1 MKIGIVGLGYVGIQ
15 LAIVFARQHETIG
28 FDLDEEKL
36 AAYRLGSDP
45 TGEVSR
51 LELSSATKLRF
62 TAESS
67 ELVGCDIYIIAVPTP
82 IDSAKNPDVEP
93 LLSASRLVG
102 HALGKGSIV
111 VYESTVYPGMTE
123 EVCVPVLEESS
134 GLIWQKDF
142 HVGYSP
148 ERINPGDPDHSL
160 CSITKVVSADDHKT
174 LETLVGL
181 YGSVVKAG
189 IHQSPSIRV
198 AEAAKIIENTQRDL
212 NIALVNELA
221 VIFDRLD
228 INTSDVLEAASTKWN
243 FLPFRPG
250 LVGGHCIGV
259 DPYYLTHK
267 AQMVNYHPEVI
278 LAGRRINDQMGNF
291 IANKTTKLISQ
302 LGMSTAETTINVF
315 GVTFKENCADI
326 RNSQVFDLIREL
338 RSFGVTINLVDPL
351 ADSDGVFNES
361 GLILTPMDELSAAP
375 VCILAVPHDEFLRRS
390 FTWLHSLIEKPGLL
404 IDVKSVYRRD
414 AEQSQHLK
422 YWSL

>member
-1 MKIGIVGLGYVGIQ
+1 MKIAIIGLGYVGIQ

-28 FDLDEEKL
+28 FDVDENKID
-36 AAYRLGSDP
+36 AYRLGSDP

-51 LELSSATKLRF
+51 LELSSAAKLRF

-111 VYESTVYPGMTE
+111 VYESTVYPGTTE
-123 EVCVPVLEESS
+123 EVCVPVLEDSS

-148 ERINPGDPDHSL
+148 ERINPGDQDHSL
-160 CSITKVVSADDHKT
+160 CTITKVVSADDHKT

-291 IANKTTKLISQ
+291 IANKTTKLMSQ

-326 RNSQVFDLIREL
+326 RNSQVFDLIQEL

-361 GLILTPMDELSAAP
+361 GLILTPMDELSPTP

-390 FTWLHSLIEKPGLL
+390 FTWLDSLIEKPGLL

>member
-1 MKIGIVGLGYVGIQ
+1 MKIAIIGLGYVGIQ

-28 FDLDEEKL
+28 FDVDENKLD
-36 AAYRLGSDP
+36 AYRLGTDP

-51 LELSSATKLRF
+51 LELTSATKLSF

-267 AQMVNYHPEVI
+267 AQMVDYHPEVI

-291 IANKTTKLISQ
+291 IANKTTKLMSQ
-302 LGMSTAETTINVF
+302 LGMSTAATTVNVF

-351 ADSDGVFNES
+351 ADSDDVFNES
-361 GLILTPMDELSAAP
+361 GLILTPMDELSPTP

-390 FTWLHSLIEKPGLL
+390 FTWLHCLIEKPGLL

>member
-1 MKIGIVGLGYVGIQ
+1 MKIGIIGLGYVGIQ

-28 FDLDEEKL
+28 FDIDENKL
-36 AAYRLGSDP
+36 ETYRLGSDP
-45 TGEVSR
+45 TGEVTR
-51 LELSSATKLRF
+51 FELTNATNLRF
-62 TAESS
+62 SSESS

-82 IDSAKNPDVEP
+82 IDNAKNPNLKP

-102 HALGKGSIV
+102 QVLGKGSIV
-111 VYESTVYPGMTE
+111 VYESTVYPGTTE

-134 GLIWQKDF
+134 GLTWQKDF

-148 ERINPGDPDHSL
+148 ERINPGDQDHSL
-160 CSITKVVSADDHKT
+160 CTITKVVSADDDKT

-181 YGSVVKAG
+181 YGSVVEAG
-189 IHQSPSIRV
+189 IHQAPSIRV

-212 NIALVNELA
+212 NIALANELA

-243 FLPFRPG
+243 FLPFKPG

-291 IANKTTKLISQ
+291 IASKTTKLMSQ

-326 RNSQVFDLIREL
+326 RNSQVFDLIQEL
-338 RSFGVTINLVDPL
+338 RSFGLTINLVDPL

-361 GLILTPMDELSAAP
+361 GLILTPMDELSPTP

-390 FTWLHSLIEKPGLL
+390 FTWLHCLIEKPGLL
-404 IDVKSVYRRD
+404 IDVKSVFRRD

>member
-1 MKIGIVGLGYVGIQ
+1 MKIAIIGLGYVGIQ

-28 FDLDEEKL
+28 FDVDENKLD
-36 AAYRLGSDP
+36 AYRLGTDP

-51 LELSSATKLRF
+51 LELTSATKLSF

-291 IANKTTKLISQ
+291 IANKTTKLMSQ
-302 LGMSTAETTINVF
+302 LGMSTAATTVNVF

-351 ADSDGVFNES
+351 ADSDDVFNES
-361 GLILTPMDELSAAP
+361 GLILTPMDELSPTP

-390 FTWLHSLIEKPGLL
+390 FTWLHCLIEKPGLL

-414 AEQSQHLK
+414 AEKIRHLK

>member
-1 MKIGIVGLGYVGIQ
+1 MKIAIIGLGYVGIQ

-28 FDLDEEKL
+28 FDVDENKLD
-36 AAYRLGSDP
+36 AYRLGSDP

-67 ELVGCDIYIIAVPTP
+67 ELVGCDRYIIAVPTP

-189 IHQSPSIRV
+189 IHQWPSIRV

-291 IANKTTKLISQ
+291 IANKTTKLMSQ
-302 LGMSTAETTINVF
+302 LGISTAETTVNVF
-315 GVTFKENCADI
+315 GVTFKENCPDI
-326 RNSQVFDLIREL
+326 RNSKIFELLKKMKKNNYKIDIYDPYASKDDVLSKHRFKMLNYNKIKQKHYDCVLVAVAHDQFKSLDLNEYCKDED
-338 RSFGVTINLVDPL
+338 TLVYDL
-351 ADSDGVFNES
+351 KGIFNNKNYMR
-361 GLILTPMDELSAAP
+361 L
-375 VCILAVPHDEFLRRS
+375 
-390 FTWLHSLIEKPGLL
+390 
-404 IDVKSVYRRD
+404 
-414 AEQSQHLK
+414 
-422 YWSL
+422 

>member
-1 MKIGIVGLGYVGIQ
+1 MKIAIIGLGYVGIQ

-28 FDLDEEKL
+28 FDVDENKLD
-36 AAYRLGSDP
+36 AYRLGSDP

-51 LELSSATKLRF
+51 LELSSATNLRF

-82 IDSAKNPDVEP
+82 IDSAKNPDLEP

-291 IANKTTKLISQ
+291 IANKTTKLMSQ
-302 LGMSTAETTINVF
+302 LGISTAETTVNVF

-361 GLILTPMDELSAAP
+361 GLILTPMDELSPTP

-390 FTWLHSLIEKPGLL
+390 FTWLHCLIEKPGLL

>member
-1 MKIGIVGLGYVGIQ
+1 MKIGIIGLGYVGIQ

-28 FDLDEEKL
+28 FDVDENKL
-36 AAYRLGSDP
+36 EAYRLGSDP

-51 LELSSATKLRF
+51 LELTKATKLKF
-62 TAESS
+62 TAESC

-82 IDSAKNPDVEP
+82 IDSAKNPDLKP

-102 HALGKGSIV
+102 QVLGKGSIV
-111 VYESTVYPGMTE
+111 VYESTVYPGTTE

-134 GLIWQKDF
+134 GLIWREDF

-148 ERINPGDPDHSL
+148 ERINPGDQDHSL
-160 CSITKVVSADDHKT
+160 CTITKVVSADDDKT

-221 VIFDRLD
+221 VIFDRLG

-291 IANKTTKLISQ
+291 IANKTTKLMSQ
-302 LGMSTAETTINVF
+302 LGMSTTETTINVF

-326 RNSQVFDLIREL
+326 RNSQVFDLILEL

-351 ADSDGVFNES
+351 ADSDGVFNQS
-361 GLILTPMDELSAAP
+361 GLNLTPMDELNPTP

-390 FTWLHSLIEKPGLL
+390 FTWLHCLIEKPGLF
-404 IDVKSVYRRD
+404 IDVKSIYRRD
-414 AEQSQHLK
+414 AEQIQHLK

>member
-1 MKIGIVGLGYVGIQ
+1 MKIAIIGLGYVGIQ

-28 FDLDEEKL
+28 FDVDENKLD
-36 AAYRLGSDP
+36 AYRLGSDP

-51 LELSSATKLRF
+51 LELSSATKLSF

-291 IANKTTKLISQ
+291 IANKTTKLMSQ
-302 LGMSTAETTINVF
+302 LGMSTAATTVNVF

-351 ADSDGVFNES
+351 ADSDDVFNES
-361 GLILTPMDELSAAP
+361 GLILTPMDELSPTP

-390 FTWLHSLIEKPGLL
+390 FTWLHSQIEKPGLL

>member
-1 MKIGIVGLGYVGIQ
+1 M
-15 LAIVFARQHETIG
+15 
-28 FDLDEEKL
+28 
-36 AAYRLGSDP
+36 
-45 TGEVSR
+45 
-51 LELSSATKLRF
+51 
-62 TAESS
+62 
-67 ELVGCDIYIIAVPTP
+67 
-82 IDSAKNPDVEP
+82 
-93 LLSASRLVG
+93 
-102 HALGKGSIV
+102 
-111 VYESTVYPGMTE
+111 
-123 EVCVPVLEESS
+123 
-134 GLIWQKDF
+134 
-142 HVGYSP
+142 
-148 ERINPGDPDHSL
+148 
-160 CSITKVVSADDHKT
+160 
-174 LETLVGL
+174 
-181 YGSVVKAG
+181 
-189 IHQSPSIRV
+189 
-198 AEAAKIIENTQRDL
+198 
-212 NIALVNELA
+212 
-221 VIFDRLD
+221 IFDRLD

-291 IANKTTKLISQ
+291 IANKTTKLMSQ
-302 LGMSTAETTINVF
+302 LGRSTAETTINVF

-361 GLILTPMDELSAAP
+361 GLILTPMDELSPTP

-390 FTWLHSLIEKPGLL
+390 FTWLHCLIEKPGLL